1 MKRIVILM
9 HKHLRPNRPHYLIDA
24 IADAWRAQG
33 LEVAYT
39 YGPRERPAADLLVA
53 HVDLTRTPPD
63 YVDCIRS
70 YPAVVN
76 RDVLDISKRRVSR
89 NLLRGDEDYA
99 GPVIVKTDDN
109 AGGGHECRLL
119 LRRHPVLGRLWLGL
133 APLAERVCGRRLAW
147 RRRLREY
154 PVYET
159 LADVPR
165 GAFWNR
171 ALVVERFLP
180 ESDGDRHFIRYYLCL
195 GDHTRSSRVAGGGP
209 FLKRAACE
217 PVDEGLSVPEEVV
230 ALRRELGLDY
240 GKIDYVIHDG
250 QVVILDVNRTPGQPG
265 TPEATAR
272 AVGDLADGIWSLL
285 PE

>member
-9 HKHLRPNRPHYLIDA
+9 HEHLRPSRPHYLIDA

-76 RDVLDISKRRVSR
+76 RDVLDISKRRISR

-119 LRRHPVLGRLWLGL
+119 LRRHPVLGGSGWGWHRWRSACAAGGWRG
-133 APLAERVCGRRLAW
+133 AGGCGSTRSTSAGAGAARRVHEPGARGGALPAGAATATATSSATTSAWATTRAARAW
-147 RRRLREY
+147 R
-154 PVYET
+154 
-159 LADVPR
+159 AA
-165 GAFWNR
+165 G
-171 ALVVERFLP
+171 
-180 ESDGDRHFIRYYLCL
+180 
-195 GDHTRSSRVAGGGP
+195 RS
-209 FLKRAACE
+209 
-217 PVDEGLSVPEEVV
+217 
-230 ALRRELGLDY
+230 
-240 GKIDYVIHDG
+240 
-250 QVVILDVNRTPGQPG
+250 
-265 TPEATAR
+265 
-272 AVGDLADGIWSLL
+272 
-285 PE
+285 